1 MILSLIGGDL
11 FSKERRIEAFLSET
25 LKELKDDPLSK
36 QILYATDTNIAIVD
50 KVMESCASV
59 SMFSP
64 EQAIVVRRAE
74 ALKAADMHTLADWL
88 NTNPSGSLLFE
99 FEKLA
104 ATTDLYKALKKCAT
118 IEKYELPKP
127 WEMEKWISNLAITHF
142 NKAIDPLACRYLSEA
157 IGTDTALIA
166 AEMEKIIL
174 FAPTCKEI
182 SLELVKTM
190 VVPQRE
196 IQAFEIRESFGNR
209 DASAFVRK
217 TKELLDNG
225 VTGIQIASALYH
237 YSVRLLHVN
246 SLLEQGMPPKEI
258 AKKLGANEYLFCIK
272 ENEPQRAKKWNKKLL
287 CRIIKRLADLDFEIK
302 SGQCSS
308 RMSQELALA
317 ALIVR

>member
-36 QILYATDTNIAIVD
+36 QILYATDTNIAIAD

-237 YSVRLLHVN
+237 YSVRL
-246 SLLEQGMPPKEI
+246 
-258 AKKLGANEYLFCIK
+258 
-272 ENEPQRAKKWNKKLL
+272 
-287 CRIIKRLADLDFEIK
+287 
-302 SGQCSS
+302 
-308 RMSQELALA
+308 
-317 ALIVR
+317 